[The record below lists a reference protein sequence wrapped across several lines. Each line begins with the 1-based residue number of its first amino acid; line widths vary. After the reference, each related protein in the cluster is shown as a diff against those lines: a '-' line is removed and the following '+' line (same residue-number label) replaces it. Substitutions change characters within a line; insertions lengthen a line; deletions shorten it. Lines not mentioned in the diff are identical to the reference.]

1 MDLFIWFSLTFT
13 PSFIVTIFVRQISTS
28 RAYVFQFISNNV
40 LTFETLVEKNLEFSI
55 LENGLFY
62 RSC

>member
-1 MDLFIWFSLTFT
+1 MDLFIWFSLTVT

-28 RAYVFQFISNNV
+28 QAYVFQFISNNV
-40 LTFETLVEKNLEFSI
+40 LTFETLVQKNLEFSI

-62 RSC
+62 RSY

>member
-28 RAYVFQFISNNV
+28 QAYVFQFISNNV